1 MPHHSWQHPI
11 EERRLIMPIIDVKAT
26 GINIKNLQKQRGIT
40 VKDIQNV
47 FGFTTP
53 QAIYKWRQ
61 GDTLPTLDNILILA
75 DIFKV
80 KIDDILVIKRV

>member
-1 MPHHSWQHPI
+1 
-11 EERRLIMPIIDVKAT
+11 MPIIDIKAT
-26 GINIKNLQKQRGIT
+26 GANIINLQKQRGIT

-47 FGFTTP
+47 FGFATP